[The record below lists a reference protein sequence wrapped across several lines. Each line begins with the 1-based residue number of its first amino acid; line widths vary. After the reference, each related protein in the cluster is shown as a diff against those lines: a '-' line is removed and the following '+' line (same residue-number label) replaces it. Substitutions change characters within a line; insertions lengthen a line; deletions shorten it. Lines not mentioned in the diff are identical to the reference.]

1 MPKSSHHTTT
11 EELSQGIES
20 QDDWSKEV
28 LASLPAQMQEHAVKL
43 KAFER
48 SRQISSASD
57 LLRGL
62 LAYVYTAHSF
72 EQLSMWSLLIG
83 LADVSANDWR
93 KRLCKAND
101 WLAWLLQEVL
111 AMATLIS
118 PWLLRTGLRRILLI
132 DGTHW
137 KCLGPKGIVMR
148 VHTAFD
154 LLAGRL
160 TQVKVTDYKE
170 AEHLEV
176 FDLQQ
181 GDLVV
186 TDRANGLR
194 ERVAFVKSKL
204 ADIIVRITARMF
216 PMEDEQGAKIAVID
230 WLKGL
235 HAPDG
240 AIFSRA
246 VWITSANARIQLR
259 LIALRL
265 SQEQQKKAERRTK
278 RKASKNQ
285 QKVHPNT
292 VYLSGWVLVVTTL
305 PQEQWTDQQILRLYQ
320 ARWHIEL
327 LFKRIKQL
335 LKRQSLR
342 CKTVTTAKPTITA
355 LLLGWALLEQ
365 ESAAVRLAM
374 RDAMHCAQQ
383 IKEGKPLG
391 KLITATSW
399 WQDDLDDPLSEWML
413 AEACFDL
420 LCQQIRGSY
429 TAERFR
435 ACLPRLQRFLCCG
448 HRKRPHLYT
457 QVSRWL
463 GVPATQV
470 SDGDRAM
477 VA

>member
-1 MPKSSHHTTT
+1 M
-11 EELSQGIES
+11 
-20 QDDWSKEV
+20 
-28 LASLPAQMQEHAVKL
+28 AV
-43 KAFER
+43 F
-48 SRQISSASD
+48 
-57 LLRGL
+57 
-62 LAYVYTAHSF
+62 V
-72 EQLSMWSLLIG
+72 
-83 LADVSANDWR
+83 
-93 KRLCKAND
+93 
-101 WLAWLLQEVL
+101 
-111 AMATLIS
+111 S

-148 VHTAFD
+148 AHTAFD

-160 TQVKVTDYKE
+160 TQVKVTDYQE
-170 AEHLEV
+170 GEHLEI

-194 ERVAFVKSKL
+194 ERVAFVLSKL
-204 ADIIVRITARMF
+204 AHIIVRITPRMF
-216 PMEDEQGAKIAVID
+216 PMQDEQGTSISVVD

-235 HAPDG
+235 QAPDG
-240 AIFSRA
+240 AILSRP
-246 VWITSANARIQLR
+246 VWIRSAHKQIKLR

-265 SQEQQKKAERRTK
+265 SEEQQKKAERRAK

-285 QKVHPNT
+285 KKVHPNT
-292 VYLSGWVLVVTTL
+292 LYLSGWVLVVTTL
-305 PQEQWTDQQILRLYQ
+305 PQEQWTNQQILHLYQ

-342 CKTVTTAKPTITA
+342 CKTVATAKPTITA

-391 KLITATSW
+391 RLITAASW

-413 AEACFDL
+413 AEASFDL
-420 LCQQIRGSY
+420 LCQQIRGTY

-435 ACLPRLQRFLCCG
+435 LCLPRLQRFLCSG
-448 HRKRPHLYT
+448 HRNRPHLYT

-463 GVPATQV
+463 GVPATMPE
-470 SDGDRAM
+470 DEDRAM